1 VAIET
6 AVGNSTLIQSQVA
19 SLLVQPLEQG
29 IDLLAAGPVI
39 LDSSSPVRVPRVAN
53 GVTAGFV
60 AEGTQISD
68 GDVAFDEVTLLPST
82 LKGLKVLVKLTNE
95 LIRTSVIGLEAV
107 LQTRLVTD
115 VANALDAAL
124 WDGAGTSNTIK
135 GVLRQTG
142 IATGTLDLTDADSLI
157 DGWATAMG
165 NKVTPTHWVMTSASF
180 AAVRKLKTATDSS
193 QYLIDPTT
201 IQNGT
206 SLQLFGLPVIIT
218 DNIPDLAGPLSRV
231 ALVDMSKVVVARDVD
246 AEVKILDQTWGDY
259 DSIGIRVVSRW
270 DTALLQAE
278 AVTLLTE
285 AYAVPEVDPAAV
297 ENLVDWRNTDAE
309 LVIPIVTAMAKAY
322 TRGRGFDEVGDP
334 NEELAAVIITAAA
347 RLTANGRQLGVRD
360 KVDNV
365 EREYRS
371 GFNGWTLA
379 EQAVL
384 NRYRVRA
391 M

>member
-1 VAIET
+1 MAIEVT
-6 AVGNSTLIQSQVA
+6 TGNSTLIQSQVA
-19 SLLVQPLEQG
+19 SLLVQPLEQASTF
-29 IDLLAAGPVI
+29 LAAGPVV

-60 AEGTQISD
+60 AEGAQISD

-82 LKGLKVLVKLTNE
+82 LKGLKVLVKLSNE
-95 LIRTSVIGLEAV
+95 LIRTSVVGLEAV

-115 VANALDAAL
+115 VAHALDAAL
-124 WDGAGTSNTIK
+124 WDGTGTSSTVK
-135 GVLRQTG
+135 GILRATG
-142 IATGTLDLTDADSLI
+142 IATGVLDLTDADSLI

-165 NKVTPTHWVMTSASF
+165 NKVSPTHWVMTSSSF
-180 AAVRKLKTATDSS
+180 AALRKLKTTVDSS

-218 DNIPDLAGPLSRV
+218 DNIPAVTAKNRV

-270 DTALLQAE
+270 DTALLQPQ

-285 AYAVPEVDPAAV
+285 A
-297 ENLVDWRNTDAE
+297 
-309 LVIPIVTAMAKAY
+309 
-322 TRGRGFDEVGDP
+322 
-334 NEELAAVIITAAA
+334 
-347 RLTANGRQLGVRD
+347 
-360 KVDNV
+360 
-365 EREYRS
+365 
-371 GFNGWTLA
+371 
-379 EQAVL
+379 
-384 NRYRVRA
+384 
-391 M
+391 